1 MMPLIPG
8 GPNTWFVDAA
18 GLETR
23 FCHVKLHDINTK
35 KHTHK
40 KTKLWNL
47 PTDKEE
53 EAKVFVL
60 NCELCNRVEKICGVA
75 NSVY

>member
-1 MMPLIPG
+1 MPLIPG

-23 FCHVKLHDINTK
+23 FCHVKLHDVNTK
-35 KHTHK
+35 KQ
-40 KTKLWNL
+40 NL